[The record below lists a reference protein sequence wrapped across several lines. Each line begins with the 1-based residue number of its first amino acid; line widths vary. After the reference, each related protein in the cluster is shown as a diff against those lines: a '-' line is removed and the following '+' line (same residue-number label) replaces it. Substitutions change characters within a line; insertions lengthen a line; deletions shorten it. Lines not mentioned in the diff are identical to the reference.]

1 MPRLEIP
8 LNKDL
13 EMGLIGVSDVISML
27 FVFSGKGELRA

>member
-27 FVFSGKGELRA
+27 FFSGKGELRP